1 MAGRKI
7 NIIDVTVRDGS
18 YAVAFKFTAGNVKDI
33 VKKLQKIG
41 VEWVEIGHGVGFG
54 AGKAGMP
61 CETSDE
67 EQIKAA
73 RAALKGAKKPLKLG
87 VIGSP
92 PIFRLEDLKLVAKQL
107 DFVRLACNV
116 VFPETLKY
124 LIPACKKMGLKV
136 FAQIMR
142 STSIAPKSV
151 SVAAKKL
158 AEYGADVIYVVDTAG
173 CLVPSLVPEYIGY
186 AKEAS
191 KRPVGFHAH
200 NNLGLAVANTL
211 AAIESGADFVDASLH
226 GVGRGS
232 GNVPLEILALLLKK
246 AGYKC
251 PFNERV
257 LLDAADEIYLKLL
270 QYFPDA
276 PASEAYL
283 AYKERD
289 FFPFTLLEIIAKEIK
304 VPMYDIIDQLAKFPA
319 GRDITLDQVGDILA
333 KLGHDENDV
342 FKRIGLLP
350 PI

>member
-1 MAGRKI
+1 
-7 NIIDVTVRDGS
+7 
-18 YAVAFKFTAGNVKDI
+18 
-33 VKKLQKIG
+33 
-41 VEWVEIGHGVGFG
+41 
-54 AGKAGMP
+54 
-61 CETSDE
+61 
-67 EQIKAA
+67 
-73 RAALKGAKKPLKLG
+73 
-87 VIGSP
+87 
-92 PIFRLEDLKLVAKQL
+92 
-107 DFVRLACNV
+107 V